1 MNIPG
6 ADPAAAIKE
15 ISDKMKA
22 DAEESGMGAVDA
34 FIDKLEDLKEKAQEG
49 PGEMMEKIKGAV
61 EGVKK
66 TMSDAMENPSSLA
79 PSSLAPVASWYG
91 NEVVKKLKAIS
102 EEVEEI
108 FKSMKEL
115 AESLATPFKE
125 AAKTMK
131 EAMAGLTQTVKGL
144 SSLPGQLQGLA
155 DSVKGADDVK
165 GINTD
170 AMKKATDV
178 SGITGPLDA
187 LVQLKSLFAPL
198 IDLVTRAIGKLTD
211 FVTSSPDKV
220 RESFGVPAPCCCL
233 TPVILSQAPDVMKTL
248 LDGLENLSKLDFQPM
263 TDMISS
269 MADTL
274 GNLDIDKVKGPLEKF
289 AGSAQ
294 DSVGKLDNVVKA
306 ANMSSN
312 PMGAVGGMFG

>member
-1 MNIPG
+1 
-6 ADPAAAIKE
+6 
-15 ISDKMKA
+15 
-22 DAEESGMGAVDA
+22 MG
-34 FIDKLEDLKEKAQEG
+34 EKAQEG

-102 EEVEEI
+102 DQVEEI

-131 EAMAGLTQTVKGL
+131 
-144 SSLPGQLQGLA
+144 
-155 DSVKGADDVK
+155 
-165 GINTD
+165 
-170 AMKKATDV
+170 KATDV
-178 SGITGPLDA
+178 SGITGPMDA

-294 DSVGKLDNVVKA
+294 DSVGNLDNVVKA

>member
-1 MNIPG
+1 MG
-6 ADPAAAIKE
+6 
-15 ISDKMKA
+15 DKT
-22 DAEESGMGAVDA
+22 
-34 FIDKLEDLKEKAQEG
+34 
-49 PGEMMEKIKGAV
+49 KGAV

-187 LVQLKSLFAPL
+187 LVMLKSMFAPL
-198 IDLVTRAIGKLTD
+198 IDLVTKAIGKLTD
-211 FVTSSPDKV
+211 FVSSSPDKV
-220 RESFGVPAPCCCL
+220 RESFGMPAPCCCL

-289 AGSAQ
+289 AESAKGSV
-294 DSVGKLDNVVKA
+294 DKLDNVVKA

-312 PMGAVGGMFG
+312 PMGGMFG